1 MNFFVIVLLSS
12 ALFAQQMLVV
22 EGRYGA
28 LYLARNNNQ
37 AGVGPAIVSASE
49 ANRAFLAQQAEIWK
63 KIIQSS
69 DAMPNLPL
77 QSKDHAV
84 ALKHAINKIR
94 QAASM
99 E

>member
-1 MNFFVIVLLSS
+1 MNFFAIVLLSS
-12 ALFAQQMLVV
+12 ALFAQQMLV

-28 LYLARNNNQ
+28 LYLARNSNR
-37 AGVGPAIVSASE
+37 AGVGPAIVPASE
-49 ANRAFLAQQAEIWK
+49 ANRALLAQQAEIWK

-69 DAMPNLPL
+69 DAMPNLSFE
-77 QSKDHAV
+77 SKDHAI